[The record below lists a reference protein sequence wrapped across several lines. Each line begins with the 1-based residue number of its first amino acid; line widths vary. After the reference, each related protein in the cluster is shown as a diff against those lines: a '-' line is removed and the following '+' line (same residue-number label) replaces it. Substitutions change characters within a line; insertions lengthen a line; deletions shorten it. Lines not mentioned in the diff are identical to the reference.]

1 MTSLPMTPRN
11 LTAPNASTKP
21 SHSDLYAFL
30 IALPLS
36 LAGTA
41 FLTFLLD
48 AGSRIAM

>member
-1 MTSLPMTPRN
+1 MRFRNMTLHN
-11 LTAPNASTKP
+11 LTSRKSAK
-21 SHSDLYAFL
+21 SHADLYALL

-48 AGSRIAM
+48 AGARIGM